1 MKNYPVLV
9 ASLLALSLTSLS
21 SAAYANVV
29 NFTGS
34 DVNMGSVAIGQTG
47 TVSDFYSVI
56 NNNLGFAPPPYIVS
70 GVIFGT
76 LPTMSKITFSYT
88 LPGRTLLLGS
98 VLTSNGSYG
107 PNSYNGAYG
116 YGTYSGDSSANSSTG
131 NVNHGY
137 KNGIASLPLVWA
149 TANLGGT
156 SGTTGIQNNNTFAS
170 VTTTVASLFQGAF
183 SGAPVGGSLTYR
195 VAAIPLPASLPA
207 FALGLLG
214 LFGFNRFKRARE
226 IGSLVA

>member
-116 YGTYSGDSSANSSTG
+116 YGTYSGDSSANSST
-131 NVNHGY
+131 
-137 KNGIASLPLVWA
+137 
-149 TANLGGT
+149 NLGGT

-170 VTTTVASLFQGAF
+170 VTTTFASLFQGAF